1 MKLDQNVVC
10 VLKVSGLLILL
21 KKKKKPCPF
30 LDFALFFREPLNGPE
45 VPIPAPLTQQRRN
58 LLVGHGLYKAFG
70 NL

>member
-1 MKLDQNVVC
+1 MKLDQNVAC

-21 KKKKKPCPF
+21 KKKKPCPF

-45 VPIPAPLTQQRRN
+45 VPIPAPLTQQRRD
-58 LLVGHGLYKAFG
+58 LLVGHGLYKTFG